1 MSQEIAP
8 SAHSDRLDWFRKGTL
23 YQIFPDRFAHAE
35 EDASISYALVP
46 WESAPTRENFFGGN
60 LAGISSKLP
69 YLRRIGIANLY
80 LNPIF
85 SSPSNHRYDTQSY
98 FQIDPLLGDE
108 RSLAKLVLSAND
120 SQVGIL
126 LDGVFN
132 HVGDQFHSFTRAL
145 NGVMEDRELFSFVSD
160 SSEYQTCGGAD
171 FLPKLNH
178 GNPQVLEMISQVM
191 SYWDQFGISGW
202 RLDVPWKVSPEFWRQ
217 LRLSTK
223 DLVSSQLWLAEAW
236 QQWGFA
242 SEFESVTNY
251 FARTRLLDFVVRHDA
266 DAEDLAVDIELWC
279 RLRSDP
285 SLITNFVG
293 SHDTSRLIN
302 ECRGSHRDALIV
314 LILNQFLP
322 GVPALYYGDEIAL
335 EGGNDPDC
343 RRTFPGKFT
352 TQQDHFLA
360 TLEPILALRRKHR
373 CLSHGNF
380 SIVESINRTI
390 IIKREYEDCVFTIV
404 VNSGD
409 RTQLV
414 STNLSGNFQ
423 SIVGE
428 QLSGNSVPSH
438 SLLIEGGMKCSCP
451 RL

>member
-1 MSQEIAP
+1 MSQEIVQ
-8 SAHSDRLDWFRKGTL
+8 SANPDRLDWFRKGTL
-23 YQIFPDRFAHAE
+23 YQIFPDRFARQNQDSE
-35 EDASISYALVP
+35 RGLTP
-46 WESAPTRENFFGGN
+46 WGSAPSRENFFGGN
-60 LAGISSKLP
+60 LNGISSQLS
-69 YLRRIGIANLY
+69 YLQRIGIANLY

-85 SSPSNHRYDTQSY
+85 SAPSNHRYDTQDY
-98 FQIDPLLGDE
+98 FKIDPLLGSEEDFTN
-108 RSLAKLVLSAND
+108 LVSTSND
-120 SQVGIL
+120 LGVSVL

-132 HVGDQFHSFTRAL
+132 HVGDKFENFLRAQV
-145 NGVMEDRELFSFVSD
+145 GVASDRELFNFVRNSTV
-160 SSEYQTCGGAD
+160 YQTCGGAD

-178 GNPQVLEMISQVM
+178 ENPQVLEMIAQVM
-191 SYWDQFGISGW
+191 SYWDQYGIRGW
-202 RLDVPWKVSPEFWRQ
+202 RLDVPWKVTPEFWQQ
-217 LRLSTK
+217 LRLSVR
-223 DLVSSQLWLAEAW
+223 DLISSQFWLAEAW

-251 FARTRLLDFVVRHDA
+251 FARTRLIDFVVRHDA
-266 DAEDLAVDIELWC
+266 DAEDLAIDIEQWC

-293 SHDTSRLIN
+293 SHDTARLIN

-322 GVPALYYGDEIAL
+322 GVPALYYGDEIGL

-343 RRTFPGKFT
+343 RRTFPQKFT
-352 TQQDHFLA
+352 SQQNHFLA
-360 TLEPILALRRKHR
+360 TFEQILTLRRKHR

-390 IIKREYEDCVFTIV
+390 IIKREYEDCAFNIV
-404 VNSGD
+404 VNAGD
-409 RTQLV
+409 RVQLV

-428 QLSGNSVPSH
+428 QVSGNSVPSH

-451 RL
+451 KL

>member
-1 MSQEIAP
+1 MSQEIVS
-8 SAHSDRLDWFRKGTL
+8 SANPDRLDWFRKGTL
-23 YQIFPDRFAHAE
+23 YQIFPDRFAQVE
-35 EDASISYALVP
+35 EDISDSITRVP
-46 WESAPTRENFFGGN
+46 WDSAPTRENFFGGN
-60 LAGISSKLP
+60 LAGIASKLP
-69 YLRRIGIANLY
+69 YLQRIGIANLY

-132 HVGDQFHSFTRAL
+132 HVGNQFHSFTRAL
-145 NGVMEDRELFSFVSD
+145 NGVTEDREFFRFISD

-178 GNPQVLEMISQVM
+178 ENPQVLEMISQVM

-202 RLDVPWKVSPEFWRQ
+202 RLDVPWKVSPEFWHQ
-217 LRLSTK
+217 LRLCTG
-223 DLVSSQLWLAEAW
+223 DLFSSQLWLAEAW

-251 FARTRLLDFVVRHDA
+251 FARTRLIDFVARHDA
-266 DAEDLAVDIELWC
+266 DAEDLAIDIEQWC

-293 SHDTSRLIN
+293 SHDTERLIN
-302 ECRGSHRDALIV
+302 ECRGSRRDAMIV

-322 GVPALYYGDEIAL
+322 GVPALYYGDEIGL

-343 RRTFPGKFT
+343 RRTFPQKFT
-352 TQQDHFLA
+352 AEQEDFLSIIR
-360 TLEPILALRRKHR
+360 PILALRREHR
-373 CLSHGNF
+373 SLSHGNF

-390 IIKREYEDCVFTIV
+390 IIKREYEDCEFTLIA
-404 VNSGD
+404 NAGD

-428 QLSGNSVPSH
+428 QVSENSVPSH

-451 RL
+451 GL